1 MEQQVTA
8 PPLGR
13 WYEVGGRRLALHRA
27 GEGAPS
33 VVFLPGAGL
42 PGLAF
47 HTVHERAAALTT
59 SVLYDRGGTGWSDE
73 VALPRT
79 ADAVTDELRALLAT
93 AGVPGPYLL
102 VGHSLGGAYARR
114 FAQRFGGDVA
124 GLLLLDPGYEEALS
138 YQPAEAVAVFEQMR
152 RDRDAGTLPEPT
164 ADELA
169 ASRAPLATLYAAWPE
184 PLRDRLVDYHVTRW
198 RVGVEESANFEDEV
212 YDELRRGGPLPDV
225 PTIVV
230 TCGGANPYWAQV
242 MSAETM
248 RAALD
253 GVRAA
258 HAALAASVPRGEQR
272 VLPAAHH
279 QYVQVQHPDAILDA
293 IADLLGRIR

>member
-1 MEQQVTA
+1 MT
-8 PPLGR
+8 PLGR

-47 HTVHERAAALTT
+47 ANVADRAAARTT
-59 SVLYDRGGTGWSDE
+59 SVLYDRAGTGWSDD

-79 ADAVTDELRALLAT
+79 ADAVTDELRELLVT
-93 AGVPGPYLL
+93 AGVPGPYVL

-114 FAQRFGGDVA
+114 FAQRFGADVA
-124 GLLLLDPGYEEALS
+124 GLLLLDPGYEEAMS
-138 YQPAEAVAVFEQMR
+138 YLPAEAAEVFERMR
-152 RDRDAGTLPEPT
+152 RDRDAGALPEPT
-164 ADELA
+164 ADQLA
-169 ASRAPLATLYAAWPE
+169 ASRAPLAALYADWPE
-184 PLRDRLVDYHVTRW
+184 PLRQHLVDYHVTRW
-198 RVGVEESANFEDEV
+198 RVGMDESANFEDEV
-212 YDELRRGGPLPDV
+212 YDELRTGGPLPDV
-225 PTIVV
+225 PMIVV
-230 TCGGANPYWAQV
+230 TCGGTNPYWARV

-253 GVRAA
+253 GVRAG

-272 VLPAAHH
+272 VLPDAHH
-279 QYVQVQHPDAILDA
+279 QYVQVQHPDAVLDA
-293 IADLLGRIR
+293 IGDLLDRVR